1 VAEQASKSKWA
12 QGASAQFRGALLGL
26 LVERPGSGGELA
38 SRLIARLGETWR
50 IEPKYIYRLLKQ
62 LEQEGFASGREQ
74 PRRGSEQGTSV
85 IYHPTENTVAALQC
99 WMDTLMPR
107 EPVRLGLQA
116 KLAVARPQDAPRLLR
131 ALREYERECL
141 MLAQLVLP
149 TENQSPSWEGLRL
162 DGTRDSVYGSLR
174 ADIDWSIR
182 MRQRIAEYAAR
193 NP

>member
-1 VAEQASKSKWA
+1 MGEQASARKWT
-12 QGASAQFRGALLGL
+12 QGGSAQFRGALLGL

-38 SRLIARLGETWR
+38 NRLIGRLGETWR
-50 IEPKYIYRLLKQ
+50 IEPKYIYRLLKA
-62 LEQEGFASGREQ
+62 LEQEGFAAAREE
-74 PRRGSEQGTSV
+74 PRRGSDQGTSV
-85 IYHPTENTVAALQC
+85 VYHPTEKTARGLAC
-99 WMDTLMPR
+99 WLETLMPR

-149 TENQSPSWEGLRL
+149 RENESRSWEGLRL

-174 ADIDWSIR
+174 ADIDWSVS